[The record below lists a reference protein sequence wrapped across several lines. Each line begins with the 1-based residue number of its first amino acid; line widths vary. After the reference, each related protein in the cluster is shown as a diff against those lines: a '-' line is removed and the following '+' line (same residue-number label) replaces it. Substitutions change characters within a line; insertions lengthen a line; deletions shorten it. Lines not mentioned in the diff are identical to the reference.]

1 VLGNSDPTS
10 IQEHILKLFDNCAAL
25 QFGDKNKTVIG
36 MRSAEGETY
45 QYRLKVST
53 DGAVEGWMKSVEAE
67 MRHTLFE
74 IFKEGTYYYAKSIR
88 SDWIYDNLGMV
99 TLVSCH
105 ILHLMGIPHL
115 WVGFNTK
122 VLTLKGPRSFFS
134 KNTPNL
140 PFLAQEA

>member
-115 WVGFNTK
+115 
-122 VLTLKGPRSFFS
+122 
-134 KNTPNL
+134 
-140 PFLAQEA
+140 